1 MRVTDKYTSYKP
13 KNEVVSRHGTRMAFI
28 EDLMK
33 IILSEDGDRKA
44 EFFIDASEKASVRAS
59 VAYLNE
65 RFGFNFFVT
74 ITKNDN
80 RTQCKLVNRDGLA
93 SASGKVDFKLD

>member
-1 MRVTDKYTSYKP
+1 MRVTDKYAAYKP

-44 EFFIDASEKASVRAS
+44 EFFIDASEKASIRAS

-65 RFGFNFFVT
+65 RCGFNFLVT
-74 ITKNDN
+74 MTNDDG

-93 SASGKVDFKLD
+93 STSSNIDFKLG